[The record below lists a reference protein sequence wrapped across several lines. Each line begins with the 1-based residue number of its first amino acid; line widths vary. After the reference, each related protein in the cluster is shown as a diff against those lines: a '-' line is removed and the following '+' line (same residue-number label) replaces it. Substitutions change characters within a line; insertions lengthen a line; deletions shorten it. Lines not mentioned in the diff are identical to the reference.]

1 MIRLPAAIYLW
12 AVAALAF
19 SLRALEIA
27 AQTLS
32 IAGSVTGSHGIP
44 LPYGTASLRET
55 GAERFSNERGE
66 FVLANLAPGT
76 YHLRVKQLGFV
87 AFDTTIVLVA
97 GRPPSRLQIAL
108 LPIAFRLATVTIKGS
123 QACLVPDSVVNSDFE
138 TILAE
143 LRKNA
148 DRERLLVTSYPFEY
162 TLTKKFEK
170 LSSGGVPQ
178 FGRTETLVYRSD
190 QRPRYAPGKVLR
202 TDYTIQSPDNL
213 IMMIPVLED
222 LGDPEFLRSHCFKY
236 LGTKSDRE
244 GTTHR
249 IDFKPV
255 QSVRTPDIEGSVF
268 LDSRSYV
275 IRRAIFRLTE
285 GGQLNPPVQ
294 ELEVTTSFREI
305 FPGVTIID
313 RVESVQRVTP
323 ESYSVQTVRLTER
336 QKLVDVRFLKGQP
349 GDTLNK
355 R

>member
-1 MIRLPAAIYLW
+1 VIRLPAAIYFC

-19 SLRALEIA
+19 PLRDQKIS

-32 IAGSVTGSHGIP
+32 IAGTVTGSNGIP
-44 LPYGTASLRET
+44 LPFGTASLRET
-55 GAERFSNERGE
+55 GTERFSNERGE

-87 AFDTTIVLVA
+87 AFDTAIVLVA
-97 GRPPSRLQIAL
+97 GRPPSRLEIVL
-108 LPIAFRLATVTIKGS
+108 SPIAFKLATVTVKGS
-123 QACLVPDSVVNSDFE
+123 QACLAPDSVANSDFQ
-138 TILAE
+138 TIIAE

-162 TLTKKFEK
+162 RLEKKFEK
-170 LSSGGVPQ
+170 LSAGGVPQ
-178 FGRTETLVYRSD
+178 FGRTETLAYRSD
-190 QRPRYAPGKVLR
+190 QRPRYSQGKVLR
-202 TDYTIQSPDNL
+202 TDSTIQSPDNL

-236 LGTKSDRE
+236 LGTKSDRD

-249 IDFKPV
+249 IDFKPL

-285 GGQLNPPVQ
+285 GRQLNPPVE
-294 ELEVTTSFREI
+294 ELEVTTHFREV

-313 RVESVQRVTP
+313 NVESVQRATP
-323 ESYSVQTVRLTER
+323 ESYAVQSVRLTER
-336 QKLVDVRFLKGQP
+336 QKLVDVRFLQGQP
-349 GDTLNK
+349 GDTLRK

>member
-1 MIRLPAAIYLW
+1 MLCFFAAI
-12 AVAALAF
+12 AFASAA
-19 SLRALEIA
+19 RAQEITGA
-27 AQTLS
+27 TLS
-32 IAGSVTGSHGIP
+32 ISGTVRGSNGSP
-44 LPYGTASLRET
+44 LPFSTASLRET
-55 GAERFSNERGE
+55 GVERFANELGE

-76 YHLRVKQLGFV
+76 YHLRVKQLGFA
-87 AFDTTIVLVA
+87 AFDTAIVLSPGQQA
-97 GRPPSRLQIAL
+97 RLHL
-108 LPIAFRLATVTIKGS
+108 VLSPIAFKLATVTIKGS
-123 QACLVPDSVVNSDFE
+123 QACLAPDSVVNSDFQ

-162 TLTKKFEK
+162 R
-170 LSSGGVPQ
+170 LSKRYERLSPDAVPRW
-178 FGRTETLVYRSD
+178 GRTDTVAYRSD
-190 QRPRYAPGKVLR
+190 QRPRYSPGKVLR
-202 TDYTIQSPDNL
+202 TDSTIQDPDKL
-213 IMMIPVLED
+213 IMTIPVLED
-222 LGDPEFLRSHCFKY
+222 LGDPEFLRNHCYKY
-236 LGTKSDRE
+236 LGTRSDRD

-268 LDSRSYV
+268 LDTRSYV

-285 GGQLNPPVQ
+285 GRQLNPPVQ

-323 ESYSVQTVRLTER
+323 ESYAVQTVRLTER
-336 QKLVDVRFLKGQP
+336 QKLVDIRFLAGQP
-349 GDTLNK
+349 GDTLRK